1 MCFKITRAL
10 REYYRY
16 CDVSAEV
23 ERRGRGSSR
32 PELAWAHRQKH
43 ESDKTVPD
51 HNGGLKGVIPDR
63 ERRPWY
69 R

>member
-16 CDVSAEV
+16 CDVSAEA
-23 ERRGRGSSR
+23 ERQGHGSSR
-32 PELAWAHRQKH
+32 PELAWAQRQKQ
-43 ESDKTVPD
+43 ESDKTVAD
-51 HNGGLKGVIPDR
+51 HNSGLVGVIGDCEKR
-63 ERRPWY
+63 SWY

>member
-43 ESDKTVPD
+43 ESDNTVAD
-51 HNGGLKGVIPDR
+51 HNSGLMGVIGDCEKR
-63 ERRPWY
+63 FRY